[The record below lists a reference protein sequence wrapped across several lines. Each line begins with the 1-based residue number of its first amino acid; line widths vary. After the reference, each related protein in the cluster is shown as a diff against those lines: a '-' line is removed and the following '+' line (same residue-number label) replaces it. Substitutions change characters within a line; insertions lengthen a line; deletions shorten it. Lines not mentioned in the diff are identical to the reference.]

1 MGALDAYTNIAV
13 AAASAWSPPALRGRH
28 VRLEPL
34 RADHAD
40 ALRAAAADG
49 ELWTLRY
56 TSVPGPQPGEA
67 EAYIDM
73 ALAQRDAGVA
83 WPFAVLDAGGVV
95 VGSTRY
101 YDVDRSVPRVKIGY
115 TWYAARAQRTALN
128 TEAKLL
134 LLAHA
139 FDAMGCESAT
149 FETSHEN
156 LRSQAAIERLGAKRD
171 GTLRAHMRH
180 RDGSLRDTVVYSIV
194 RAEWPALRVRL
205 QEKLGGSV
213 A

>member
-1 MGALDAYTNIAV
+1 MTMHEVSANSLV
-13 AAASAWSPPALRGRH
+13 SAWSPPTLRGRH
-28 VRLEPL
+28 VRLDAL
-34 RADHAD
+34 CADHAD
-40 ALRAAAADG
+40 ALREAAADG

-67 EAYIDM
+67 EAYIDA

-83 WPFAVLDAGGVV
+83 WPFAVLDADGVV

-115 TWYAARAQRTALN
+115 TWYASRAQRTALN
-128 TEAKLL
+128 TEAKRL

-139 FDAMGCESAT
+139 FDAMGCESVT

-171 GTLRAHMRH
+171 GLLRAHMRH
-180 RDGSLRDTVVYSIV
+180 RDGSLRDTVVYSIL
-194 RAEWPALRVRL
+194 RNEWPALRARL
-205 QEKLGGSV
+205 EEKWGG
-213 A
+213 ATA

>member
-1 MGALDAYTNIAV
+1 MKMHDALANPP
-13 AAASAWSPPALRGRH
+13 ASAWSPPTLRGRH
-28 VRLEPL
+28 VRLDAL

-40 ALRAAAADG
+40 AFRKAAADG

-56 TSVPGPQPGEA
+56 TSVPGPQSGEA
-67 EAYIDM
+67 EAYIAA

-83 WPFAVLDAGGVV
+83 WPFAVLDAEGVV

-101 YDVDRSVPRVKIGY
+101 YDVDRGVPRVKIGY
-115 TWYAARAQRTALN
+115 TWYASRAQRTALN

-139 FDAMGCESAT
+139 FDAMGCESVT

-180 RDGSLRDTVVYSIV
+180 RDGSLRDTVVYSIL
-194 RAEWPALRVRL
+194 RAEWPKLRARL
-205 QEKLGGSV
+205 EEKLGG
-213 A
+213 AAA

>member
-1 MGALDAYTNIAV
+1 MSALDASANIA
-13 AAASAWSPPALRGRH
+13 AAASAWPPPALRGRH

-56 TSVPGPQPGEA
+56 TSVPGPQSGEA
-67 EAYIDM
+67 EAYIDA

-83 WPFAVLDAGGVV
+83 WPFAVLDADGVV

-139 FDAMGCESAT
+139 FDAMSCESVT

-156 LRSQAAIERLGAKRD
+156 LRSQAAIERLGARCD

-194 RAEWPALRVRL
+194 RGEWPALRARL
-205 QEKLGGSV
+205 QEKLGGSE

>member
-1 MGALDAYTNIAV
+1 MTTYDAPANPL
-13 AAASAWSPPALRGRH
+13 ASAWSLATLRGRH
-28 VRLEPL
+28 VRLDAL

-40 ALRAAAADG
+40 AFREAAADG

-56 TSVPGPQPGEA
+56 TSVPGPQSGEA
-67 EAYIDM
+67 EAYIAA

-83 WPFAVLDAGGVV
+83 WPFAVLDAEGVV

-101 YDVDRSVPRVKIGY
+101 YDVDRGVPRVKIGY
-115 TWYAARAQRTALN
+115 TWYASRAQRTALN

-139 FDAMGCESAT
+139 FDAMGCESVT

-180 RDGSLRDTVVYSIV
+180 RDGSLRDTVVYSIL
-194 RAEWPALRVRL
+194 RAEWPKLRARL
-205 QEKLGGSV
+205 EEKLGGV
-213 A
+213 AA

>member
-1 MGALDAYTNIAV
+1 MNAFDASANA

-28 VRLEPL
+28 VRLKPL
-34 RADHAD
+34 QADHAD

-49 ELWTLRY
+49 ELWALRY
-56 TSVPGPQPGEA
+56 TSVPGPQSGEA
-67 EAYIDM
+67 EAYIAT

-83 WPFAVLDAGGVV
+83 WPFAALDADGVV

-139 FDAMGCESAT
+139 FDAIGCESVT

-194 RAEWPALRVRL
+194 RAEWPALRARL
-205 QEKLGGSV
+205 EQKLGDS
-213 A
+213 AI

>member
-1 MGALDAYTNIAV
+1 MREVTANPLV
-13 AAASAWSPPALRGRH
+13 SAWSPPTLRGRH
-28 VRLEPL
+28 VRLNAL
-34 RADHAD
+34 YADHAD
-40 ALRAAAADG
+40 ALRKAAADG

-67 EAYIDM
+67 EAYIDA

-83 WPFAVLDAGGVV
+83 WPFAVLDAEGVV

-101 YDVDRSVPRVKIGY
+101 YGIDRSVPRVKIGY
-115 TWYAARAQRTALN
+115 TWYASRAQRTALN

-139 FDAMGCESAT
+139 FDAMGCESVT

-171 GTLRAHMRH
+171 GMLRAHMRH
-180 RDGSLRDTVVYSIV
+180 RDDSLRDTVVYSIL
-194 RAEWPALRVRL
+194 RTEWPALRVRL
-205 QEKLGGSV
+205 EEKLGGL
-213 A
+213 AT

>member
-1 MGALDAYTNIAV
+1 MNAFDASAN
-13 AAASAWSPPALRGRH
+13 AATASAWPPPALRGRH
-28 VRLEPL
+28 VRLKPL
-34 RADHAD
+34 QADHAD

-49 ELWTLRY
+49 ELWTLRF
-56 TSVPGPQPGEA
+56 TSVPGAQPGEA
-67 EAYIDM
+67 EAYIDA

-83 WPFAVLDAGGVV
+83 WPFAVLDADGVV

-101 YDVDRSVPRVKIGY
+101 YDADRGVPRVKIGY
-115 TWYAARAQRTALN
+115 TWCAARAQRTALN

-139 FDAMGCESAT
+139 FDAMGCESVT

-180 RDGSLRDTVVYSIV
+180 RDGSLRDTVVYSII
-194 RAEWPALRVRL
+194 RAEWPTLRARL
-205 QEKLGGSV
+205 EEKLGGS
-213 A
+213 AI